1 MNDDLD
7 ALESELSALEP
18 VEISDNLR
26 RGIAKR
32 LAEVER
38 PSRVGGGRQSG
49 WWLAAVAGGIVAA
62 CFAVI
67 VFHLVDIRPHP
78 SVVAITQ
85 PTPSQ
90 AAENSAISLL
100 SYERA
105 FARSTDEF
113 EALLDRDSKRGAPV
127 NDGAASA
134 SVFSWSDP
142 KVNALIGVE

>member
-1 MNDDLD
+1 MSGDLD

-18 VEISDNLR
+18 VAISPELR
-26 RGIAKR
+26 RGIAER

-38 PSRVGGGRQSG
+38 LSRVGGGRQSR

-62 CFAVI
+62 CFALI
-67 VFHLVDIRPHP
+67 VFHVVDIRPHP
-78 SVVAITQ
+78 SLVVITQ

-90 AAENSAISLL
+90 ATENSVNSLL

-113 EALLDRDSKRGAPV
+113 EALLDRDAKIGVPSN
-127 NDGAASA
+127 NDAAA
-134 SVFSWSDP
+134 NSVMSWSNP